1 MFPVVTLIR
10 GKAPD
15 LSSLREKEQLLMNLQ
30 GLDCLRLQTVH
41 MLKRQVMGDLFYVC
55 VCVCV
60 CVYVCVRERERVYER
75 R

>member
-1 MFPVVTLIR
+1 MQDKKKNKCSIISSLSCPADESEMFPVVTLIR

-41 MLKRQVMGDLFYVC
+41 ML
-55 VCVCV
+55 
-60 CVYVCVRERERVYER
+60 
-75 R
+75 